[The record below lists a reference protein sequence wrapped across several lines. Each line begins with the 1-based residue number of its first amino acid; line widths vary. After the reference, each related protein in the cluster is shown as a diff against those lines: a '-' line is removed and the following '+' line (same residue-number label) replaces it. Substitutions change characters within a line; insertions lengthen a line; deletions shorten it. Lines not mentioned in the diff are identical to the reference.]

1 MKNQKVSNWA
11 LGGILA
17 IFVAVILGSNF
28 IDTALAQKIANDE
41 KSALFRPLYPYTED
55 YKAINT
61 AIATK
66 VGIDLTEKCEAKI
79 AIIDSGADVGIAAL
93 EGRVDVYRD
102 YTEDNFIKLK
112 KVSLAAGKV
121 VFSNN
126 KRYYLGDLAQKEAV
140 YHLGELDLSKYS
152 ALNSLKTYSIL
163 SICGNGA
170 KKVYI
175 DTDMDGEFADEK
187 PLGVYEFDHRY
198 ASLALEQGVL
208 NIVCTAIR
216 DNGAEVCLSSDYLG
230 HGTFITTLIGG
241 QCSTYQG
248 LALNSHLLVYQI
260 FATDKHTEQKYLA
273 EAINDALLDGAEI
286 INLSL
291 SLPLDGK
298 ISAKLEQALDAALAK
313 GVAVLAAGGN
323 YGGYEATLAYPASK
337 DGVLAVGTL
346 ITKEGYALG
355 RGINLLD
362 DFVPYYSSRAGSEYT
377 EFLLAPGC
385 AISAMPQ
392 WSEAEYMYDEGS
404 SIATAVAS
412 ACAAHTLKGEHAG
425 DITNKLIAAA
435 VDMGYQWQIEG
446 AGLIQARLGEVEKN
460 ALHLY
465 QEGSNLCI
473 TNTSNTLYE
482 ASFFSAQKWLSVPPA
497 TQIAPN
503 GVSIIPIEEH
513 AHPVGEVALI
523 KMSVGSAQK
532 AAAYLCWQ
540 SIADS
545 ENITQA
551 NEWQFDL
558 LAGKSVD
565 YYFAIKDGAGT
576 IEVSLEKLYC
586 ADNILPHGR
595 VAVMIYEPNGKLFWQ
610 SGFFGA
616 SFTGENIS
624 RKSLTLSDETNG
636 IWRLSVISSEQLPL
650 YNHLESY
657 GVVKVY

>member
-17 IFVAVILGSNF
+17 IFIAVILGSNF
-28 IDTALAQKIANDE
+28 IDTALAQKIADDE
-41 KSALFRPLYPYTED
+41 KSELFRPLYPYTDD

-61 AIATK
+61 AIAAK
-66 VGIDLTEKCEAKI
+66 VGIDLSEKCEAKI

-93 EGRVDVYRD
+93 AGRVDVYRD

-112 KVSLAAGKV
+112 RVSLAAGKV
-121 VFSNN
+121 VFSDN
-126 KRYYLGDLAQKEAV
+126 KRYYLGDLAQKGAI

-152 ALNSLKTYSIL
+152 ALNSLKVYSVL

-175 DTDMDGEFADEK
+175 DTDMDGEFTDEVS
-187 PLGVYEFDHRY
+187 LGVYEFDHRY
-198 ASLALEQGVL
+198 ASLALEQGML

-230 HGTFITTLIGG
+230 HGTFITALIGG
-241 QCSTYQG
+241 KCSTYQG

-260 FATDKHTEQKYLA
+260 FAADKHTEQEYLA

-291 SLPLDGK
+291 SLPLEGE

-313 GVAVLAAGGN
+313 GVVILAAGGN

-362 DFVPYYSSRAGSEYT
+362 DFVPYYSSRGGSEYT

-392 WSEAEYMYDEGS
+392 WSEEEYMYDEGS
-404 SIATAVAS
+404 SIATAVAG
-412 ACAAHTLKGEHAG
+412 ACAAHALKGEYAE
-425 DITNKLIAAA
+425 DITARLIAAA

-446 AGLIQARLGEVEKN
+446 AGLIQARLGEVEKS

-473 TNTSNTLYE
+473 VNTSNTLYE
-482 ASFFSAQKWLSVPPA
+482 VSFFSAQKWLRVPPA
-497 TQIAPN
+497 TKIAPN
-503 GVSIIPIEEH
+503 GVSIIPLEESD
-513 AHPVGEVALI
+513 HPVGEVALI
-523 KMSVGSAQK
+523 KMRVGDTPK
-532 AAAYLCWQ
+532 AAAYFCWQ
-540 SIADS
+540 SVANG
-545 ENITQA
+545 ENISQA

-558 LAGKSVD
+558 QAGKSAD
-565 YYFAIKDGAGT
+565 YYFSLASEHCT
-576 IEVSLEKLYC
+576 IEVSLEELYC

-595 VAVMIYEPNGKLFWQ
+595 VAVMLYEPNGELFWQ
-610 SGFFGA
+610 SGFFGV

-624 RKSLTLSDETNG
+624 QKSLTLAGEQKG

-657 GVVKVY
+657 GKVKIY